1 MATTRIMPLHISG
14 GKSAGKSI
22 KERLDYIMN
31 PDKTDSGDL
40 ISTYACAPK
49 TAANEFMLYRADY
62 LARTGLDIPNE
73 IIGYHIRQ
81 AFKPGEITPDDA
93 NRIGKELAA
102 KISRDDYAYVVATHT
117 DRKHIHNHIIICS
130 FPLDGCYKYRDVKG
144 SAKDLMRLSDDL
156 CRENGLSIVSD
167 PKGKNVTYDKWLGN
181 NKKLTNRDFL
191 RMAIDSALRLNPDGF
206 DALMQLMEE
215 IGCRIKYGAHISVKP
230 PDGKR
235 YIRLDSLGP
244 EYTES
249 ALRETLGGRHVH
261 VPKIPRHDY
270 TESQVKRLIDIEA
283 KLRAGKGRGYQVWAE
298 RHNIDAK
305 AQSVIYLK
313 ENHIDSIEELEDRIN
328 ELRAERNQLQAS
340 VREKQTRMKEINR
353 LRQAIRDYARTK
365 SIYTQYK
372 ESGWSPRFYNEH
384 RQEIEAHRKAQE
396 VYSSVEGKMP
406 SQKEL
411 SDEYAILREQKNQDN
426 DSLEE
431 LKLKLKTLDQIRYN
445 FHVLE
450 RDELPEPRTVQ
461 RSNSKAR

>member
-49 TAANEFMLYRADY
+49 TAANEFMLCRGDY
-62 LARTGLDIPNE
+62 LARTGRIIPNE

-81 AFKPGEITPDDA
+81 AFKPGEITPDEA
-93 NRIGKELAA
+93 NRIGKVLAS
-102 KISRDDYAYVVATHT
+102 KLSKDEYAYVVATHT
-117 DRKHIHNHIIICS
+117 DRKHIHNHIIMCS
-130 FPLDGCYKYRDVKG
+130 FPLDGDHKYKDVKR

-167 PKGKNVTYDKWLGN
+167 PKGKTVTYDKWLGN
-181 NKKLTNRDFL
+181 NKKLTSRDFL
-191 RMAIDSALRLNPDGF
+191 RMAIDAALRLNPDGF
-206 DALMQLMEE
+206 DALMQLLEE
-215 IGCRIKYGAHISVKP
+215 IGCRIKYGAHISIKP

-235 YIRLDSLGP
+235 YIRLDTLGP
-244 EYTES
+244 EYSES

-261 VPKIPRHDY
+261 IPKIPRRDY

-283 KLRAGKGRGYQVWAE
+283 KLRDGKGKGYQVWAE

-313 ENHIDSIEELEDRIN
+313 ENHIGSIEELEERIN
-328 ELRAERNQLQAS
+328 DLRSERNRLQAS
-340 VREKQTRMKEINR
+340 IREKQTRMKEINR

-365 SIYTQYK
+365 SIYSQYK

-384 RQEIEAHRKAQE
+384 RQEIETHRKAQDN
-396 VYSSVEGKMP
+396 YSSVEGRMP

-411 SDEYAILREQKNQDN
+411 SDEYAILRTQKDQDN

-431 LKLKLKTLDQIRYN
+431 LKPKMKALNQIRYN

-461 RSNSKAR
+461 RGNREAR